1 MICSVRSLGLTGVS
15 GYQVTA
21 ECFIS
26 NGLPAFEIVGLPDA
40 AVKESRERVRAAVEA
55 YQSRIS
61 GPLLDRIDLIVE
73 VPAVQYE
80 DLRRKD
86 PAEASETIRQRVNA
100 ARDRQHQRFQQATV
114 QCNARMSP
122 AQTQLFCT
130 LDDGCAR
137 LMKAAFQS
145 MGLTARS
152 YDRILRVA
160 RTIADLDG
168 SAEIQPQHLAEAIQ
182 YRTSNLGA

>member
-1 MICSVRSLGLTGVS
+1 MWRFQQCNTKTS
-15 GYQVTA
+15 
-21 ECFIS
+21 
-26 NGLPAFEIVGLPDA
+26 A
-40 AVKESRERVRAAVEA
+40 A
-55 YQSRIS
+55 
-61 GPLLDRIDLIVE
+61 
-73 VPAVQYE
+73 
-80 DLRRKD
+80 KD

>member
-1 MICSVRSLGLTGVS
+1 M
-15 GYQVTA
+15 
-21 ECFIS
+21 
-26 NGLPAFEIVGLPDA
+26 
-40 AVKESRERVRAAVEA
+40 
-55 YQSRIS
+55 
-61 GPLLDRIDLIVE
+61 
-73 VPAVQYE
+73 
-80 DLRRKD
+80 
-86 PAEASETIRQRVNA
+86 QR
-100 ARDRQHQRFQQATV
+100 
-114 QCNARMSP
+114 RMSP

>member
-1 MICSVRSLGLTGVS
+1 
-15 GYQVTA
+15 
-21 ECFIS
+21 
-26 NGLPAFEIVGLPDA
+26 
-40 AVKESRERVRAAVEA
+40 
-55 YQSRIS
+55 
-61 GPLLDRIDLIVE
+61 
-73 VPAVQYE
+73 
-80 DLRRKD
+80 
-86 PAEASETIRQRVNA
+86 
-100 ARDRQHQRFQQATV
+100 
-114 QCNARMSP
+114 MSP

-168 SAEIQPQHLAEAIQ
+168 AERIGVEHLAEAVQ
-182 YRTSNLGA
+182 YRESACFRR